1 LDILRFDSFIF
12 ERIDKFQTAMRT
24 SVTSIDQY
32 IAACERGI
40 RPKLSELREII
51 KKAAPKST
59 ETISYGMPAF
69 REGKVLVYFAA
80 CKNHIG
86 LYPTGTGVAA
96 FTKELEGFTFTKGSI
111 HLPLDQPLPKK
122 LITQI
127 VKYRAAWEREQ
138 QALKTAKKAALK
150 ISSKKKLT
158 TKK

>member
-1 LDILRFDSFIF
+1 
-12 ERIDKFQTAMRT
+12 
-24 SVTSIDQY
+24 
-32 IAACERGI
+32 
-40 RPKLSELREII
+40 
-51 KKAAPKST
+51 
-59 ETISYGMPAF
+59 MPAF

-96 FTKELEGFTFTKGSI
+96 FANELEGFTFTKGSI